1 LVPEPSQRITIMA
14 GVIDPATTT
23 MIDHIMAELELLNW
37 CMDYRDELLL
47 SITVKLGLLLLTPA
61 KM

>member
-23 MIDHIMAELELLNW
+23 MIDHIMAELELLN
-37 CMDYRDELLL
+37 
-47 SITVKLGLLLLTPA
+47 
-61 KM
+61 